1 MLRVGAPADL
11 TVLDI
16 DKPWMVPATDL
27 VSNLVYAAQ
36 GSDVRLTMVDG
47 KVLYQDGEYPYI
59 DIEKIQFAVQKET
72 GRILEEL
79 P

>member
-1 MLRVGAPADL
+1 M
-11 TVLDI
+11 
-16 DKPWMVPATDL
+16 
-27 VSNLVYAAQ
+27 
-36 GSDVRLTMVDG
+36 RLTMVDG